1 MVAYLIYK
9 VNTSEK
15 SPKSLRSFFPLPSD
29 EQEEETPKISQEQ
42 LARTLKL
49 YGVK

>member
-29 EQEEETPKISQEQ
+29 EQEEDKPKITQEQ